1 MKRFNQTKAEQIVKD
16 ICDKHITEFGNV
28 VYSTSGFLPQVNGLK
43 LGNKWYQQL
52 LNKIYLELGNEFD
65 PYSKTY
71 NRFINSLSVFINR
84 TDIKV
89 GTVRFDINN
98 EPTYTEPE
106 NIKPTIT
113 IEYIKL

>member
-1 MKRFNQTKAEQIVKD
+1 MKRFNQTRAEQIVKD

-28 VYSTSGFLPQVNGLK
+28 VYSVSGFMPTDNSK
-43 LGNKWYQQL
+43 KIGNKSYQEL
-52 LNKIYLELGNEFD
+52 KDKIYINLRGEFN
-65 PYSKTY
+65 SSTTFI
-71 NRFINSLSVFINR
+71 RFINSLSVFINR